1 MIAYR
6 AMLDVPRE
14 LVAKIAG
21 LLRRE
26 RRRRGTRRNARAL
39 SCWKQALLGLVWF
52 RKNEE
57 MTALAA
63 GFGVSRATGYR
74 YRDEVV
80 TVLSAQAP
88 DLHAALEQVAEQGW
102 SHVVLDGTVIRT
114 DRCAETTVSTKGET
128 INVWY
133 SGKHRAPGGN
143 VQAVIRPDGQPVW
156 VSQVAPGHRH
166 DLTVARDTDLLG
178 ALNWAASQLDLP
190 TLADSGY
197 DGAGQGIKTP
207 IKQPAG
213 GQVLAA
219 DNQAYNALHQ
229 ATPAVAGTRLRP
241 AHPTL
246 ASLST
251 GHVSPAASER
261 PPKPQSSSYG
271 SRTFSYATL
280 SRSPHCSAR

>member
-1 MIAYR
+1 VIAYR

-14 LVAKIAG
+14 LVGKIAG

-26 RRRRGTRRNARAL
+26 RRRRGTRRNTRVL
-39 SCWKQALLGLVWF
+39 SCWRQALLGLVWF

-63 GFGVSRATGYR
+63 GFGISRATGYR

-88 DLHAALEQVAEQGW
+88 DLHEALERVAEQGW

-128 INVWY
+128 INAWY

-143 VQAVIRPDGQPVW
+143 VQAVIRPDGQPIW

-166 DLTVARDTDLLG
+166 DLTVARDADVVG
-178 ALNWAASQLDLP
+178 ALNWASSALDLP

-219 DNQAYNALHQ
+219 DNQAYNALHR
-229 ATPAVAGTRLRP
+229 ATRCRGERGFALLTRRWRALRRVTVSP
-241 AHPTL
+241 RRIGEIAQ
-246 ASLST
+246 ASLVLTHIENVQLRHS
-251 GHVSPAASER
+251 
-261 PPKPQSSSYG
+261 
-271 SRTFSYATL
+271 
-280 SRSPHCSAR
+280 C

>member
-39 SCWKQALLGLVWF
+39 SCWRQALLGLVWF

-63 GFGVSRATGYR
+63 GFGISRATGYR

-88 DLHAALEQVAEQGW
+88 DLHEALEQVAEHGW

-128 INVWY
+128 INAWY

-143 VQAVIRPDGQPVW
+143 VQAVIRPDGLPVW

-166 DLTVARDTDLLG
+166 DLTVARDTDVVG
-178 ALNWAASQLDLP
+178 ALNWAASALELP

-197 DGAGQGIKTP
+197 DGAGLGIKTP

-219 DNQAYNALHQ
+219 DNQAYNVLHRATRCRGERGFALL
-229 ATPAVAGTRLRP
+229 TRRWRALRRVTVSP
-241 AHPTL
+241 RRVGEIAR
-246 ASLST
+246 ASLVLTQIENVELRHSW
-251 GHVSPAASER
+251 
-261 PPKPQSSSYG
+261 
-271 SRTFSYATL
+271 
-280 SRSPHCSAR
+280 

>member
-14 LVAKIAG
+14 LVRRLAG
-21 LLRRE
+21 LLRGE
-26 RRRRGTRRNARAL
+26 RRRRGTRRKARAL
-39 SCWKQALLGLVWF
+39 SCWRQALLGLVWF

-63 GFGVSRATGYR
+63 GFGISRATGYR

-88 DLHAALEQVAEQGW
+88 DLHEALQQVAEQGW

-128 INVWY
+128 INAWY
-133 SGKHRAPGGN
+133 SGKHRTPGGN

-166 DLTVARDTDLLG
+166 DLTVARDTDVVG
-178 ALNWAASQLDLP
+178 ALNWAASALDLP

-213 GQVLAA
+213 GQVLAP
-219 DNQAYNALHQ
+219 DNQTYNTLHRATRCRGERGFALLTRRWRALRRVTASPRRIGEIAQ
-229 ATPAVAGTRLRP
+229 AALVLTQIENTELR
-241 AHPTL
+241 H
-246 ASLST
+246 S
-251 GHVSPAASER
+251 
-261 PPKPQSSSYG
+261 
-271 SRTFSYATL
+271 
-280 SRSPHCSAR
+280 C